1 MSYKTIMVCLNEVS
15 SNDRLTDVT
24 RLLAAKFKS
33 HVKGL
38 YVVPGVQIYA
48 GVAAGMG
55 PISYDGFRAYFEKQ
69 QPGVKQRFEAAMQK
83 DSLPFDFQTVDSVN
97 PNIANA
103 IIENSRCADL
113 IVIPSGSRNA
123 EEGTINDGLVDMVA
137 IGAGRPVLVIPDQ
150 GKFEFTA
157 DDITLG
163 WNNSRE
169 AARAVYDA
177 MPFLKAAKKVRV
189 TCVDNKQRGTLPG
202 TDIAD
207 TLARH
212 GVKAEVQ
219 TIASN
224 GSGAGSTLLQ
234 AANDAGSGL
243 IVMGCYGHSRLAEL
257 VFGGASRHMLANVD
271 RAVLLS
277 H

>member
-24 RLLAAKFKS
+24 RILAAKFKS

-83 DSLPFDFQTVDSVN
+83 DGLPFDFQTVDSVN

>member
-24 RLLAAKFKS
+24 RILAAKFKS

-83 DSLPFDFQTVDSVN
+83 DGLPFDFQTVDSVN

-123 EEGTINDGLVDMVA
+123 EEGTIDDGLVDMVV